1 MCECAARLES
11 TLKMTI
17 EKRNDAYKAFQQ
29 WEGAVSAMEQ
39 LIPILFPQDSSTTD
53 NIVEA
58 EVIKE

>member
-1 MCECAARLES
+1 
-11 TLKMTI
+11 MTI

-39 LIPILFPQDSSTTD
+39 LIPILFPQDPPTTD

-58 EVIKE
+58 EVVKE